1 MVLNPAQ
8 GIRFFQLLDS
18 VVDFANAR
26 LGLNLRVGCDRAQ
39 RDPEKQSEVMRA
51 LCAHPEVLRE
61 YVALNPSGFSASLLK
76 DAASWCE
83 ALDGRFPYCVR
94 PNGDVELL
102 FEDHI
107 IELTGLSLE
116 VDSMLKSDIGFV
128 EVCLLPFAG
137 RIVFAS
143 AMAEYDMAIGA
154 GLAKQFDAWF
164 ADARE
169 NGRIIRTTDEYLTAI
184 ALLKAQ
190 RDKREAQQLIED
202 TEYDLNPPTEFPG
215 VHRSPLA
222 DMPFEE
228 RDACIEEEAWR
239 ILENFEGG
247 ALTIEKTLRKHC
259 VKGERRTDLVSLA
272 ATEKNAD
279 LEKFLSDIGASRS
292 SGLNKKKLVVGITEQ
307 LAKAP
312 EGISRVFTSMEPVAF
327 ARMKRLFDAGGVLVA
342 RIADIDSLKE
352 FPLPVPLLCY
362 LFDEGDN
369 VACVIPD
376 EVFAAMKTLD
386 WVELA
391 RYFDEV
397 RRARQVADLLVATRG
412 MLTFDE
418 AFAEY
423 NRIYPDGFSRNALTG
438 ALSLY
443 IKQFEPGFE
452 VLFDDEHEEWYF
464 VDARLL
470 DELDESGEPVVGF
483 DGLNIGKLGFLED
496 LLAARAGKDPWK
508 LPFDM
513 VEAGDYLDWASALPS
528 ARAFEQFLNENVPDG
543 ENDYTFA
550 DALMEEILTNASAGV
565 DVTALV
571 QYLAD
576 RGLGFEDIRHMN
588 KMLGLLFA
596 LINDLPRWDNN
607 GWPPTALHAAA
618 SNKPVF
624 RNPDGSYMKVG
635 RNDPCPCGSG
645 KKYKKCCGR

>member
-26 LGLNLRVGCDRAQ
+26 LGLNLRVGCDHAQ

-51 LCAHPEVLRE
+51 LCTRPEVLQE
-61 YVALNPSGFSASLLK
+61 YVVLNPSGFSASLLN

-83 ALDGRFPYCVR
+83 ALDDRFPYCVC

-128 EVCLLPFAG
+128 EACLLPFAG
-137 RIVFAS
+137 CIVYAS

-169 NGRIIRTTDEYLTAI
+169 NGKIIRTADEYLTAVP
-184 ALLKAQ
+184 LLKAQ

-228 RDACIEEEAWR
+228 RDARIEEEAWR

-259 VKGERRTDLVSLA
+259 TKGGRRTDLVSLA

-292 SGLNKKKLVVGITEQ
+292 SGLNKKKLVAGITEQ

-327 ARMKRLFDAGGVLVA
+327 VRMKRLFDAGGVLVA

-386 WVELA
+386 WAELA
-391 RYFDEV
+391 RYFDKV
-397 RRARQVADLLVATRG
+397 TRARQVADLLVATRG

-418 AFAEY
+418 TFAEY
-423 NRIYPDGFSRNALTG
+423 NRIYPDGFSKNALTG

-513 VEAGDYLDWASALPS
+513 VEAGDYLDWASDLPS
-528 ARAFEQFLNENVPDG
+528 ARAFSQFLNENVPDG

-550 DALMEEILTNASAGV
+550 DGLMEEVLMNASAGV
-565 DVTALV
+565 DHTALV

-576 RGLGFEDIRHMN
+576 RGLGFEDLRHAN

-596 LINDLPRWDNN
+596 LINDLPCWSNN
-607 GWPPTALHAAA
+607 GWPPSALHAAA
-618 SNKPVF
+618 SGKPVF

>member
-26 LGLNLRVGCDRAQ
+26 LGLNLRVGRDRAQ

-51 LCAHPEVLRE
+51 LCVHPEVLQE

-76 DAASWCE
+76 DAASWRE
-83 ALDGRFPYCVR
+83 ALDDRFPYCVR

-102 FEDHI
+102 FEDHV

-128 EVCLLPFAG
+128 ETCLLPFAG
-137 RIVFAS
+137 RIVYAS
-143 AMAEYDMAIGA
+143 AIAEFDMAIGA

-164 ADARE
+164 AEAHE
-169 NGRIIRTTDEYLTAI
+169 NGRIIRTADEYLTAI
-184 ALLKAQ
+184 PLLKAQ
-190 RDKREAQQLIED
+190 RDKREARQLIED

-228 RDACIEEEAWR
+228 RDARIEEEARR

-247 ALTIEKTLRKHC
+247 ALTIEKTLRENC
-259 VKGERRTDLVSLA
+259 AKGERRTDLASLA
-272 ATEKNAD
+272 ATEKNVV

-292 SGLNKKKLVVGITEQ
+292 SGLNKKKLVAGIAEQ

-327 ARMKRLFDAGGVLVA
+327 ARMKWLFDAGGVLVA

-391 RYFDEV
+391 RYFDKV
-397 RRARQVADLLVATRG
+397 TRARQVADLLVATRG

-452 VLFDDEHEEWYF
+452 VLYDDEHEEWYF

-470 DELDESGEPVVGF
+470 DGLDELGEPVVGF

-550 DALMEEILTNASAGV
+550 DALMEEILTNGSAGV

-576 RGLGFEDIRHMN
+576 RGLGFEDLRHMD

-607 GWPPTALHAAA
+607 GWPPAALHAAA
-618 SNKPVF
+618 SSKPVF

>member
-26 LGLNLRVGCDRAQ
+26 LGLNLRVGCDHAQ

-51 LCAHPEVLRE
+51 LCTRPEVLQE
-61 YVALNPSGFSASLLK
+61 YVVLNPSGFSASLLN

-83 ALDGRFPYCVR
+83 ALDDRFPYCVR

-128 EVCLLPFAG
+128 EACLLPFAG
-137 RIVFAS
+137 CIVYAS

-169 NGRIIRTTDEYLTAI
+169 NGKIIRTADEYLTAVP
-184 ALLKAQ
+184 LLKAQ

-228 RDACIEEEAWR
+228 RDARIEEEAWR

-259 VKGERRTDLVSLA
+259 TKGGRRTDLVSLA

-292 SGLNKKKLVVGITEQ
+292 SGLNKKKLVAGITEQ

-327 ARMKRLFDAGGVLVA
+327 VRMKRLFDAGGVLVA

-386 WVELA
+386 WAELA
-391 RYFDEV
+391 RYFDKV
-397 RRARQVADLLVATRG
+397 TRARQVADLLVATRG

-418 AFAEY
+418 TFAEY
-423 NRIYPDGFSRNALTG
+423 NRIYPDGFSKNALTG

-513 VEAGDYLDWASALPS
+513 VEAGDYLDWASDLPS
-528 ARAFEQFLNENVPDG
+528 ARAFSQFLNENVPDG

-550 DALMEEILTNASAGV
+550 DGLMEEVLMNASAGV
-565 DVTALV
+565 DHTALV

-576 RGLGFEDIRHMN
+576 RGLGFEDLRHAN

-596 LINDLPRWDNN
+596 LINDLPCWSNN
-607 GWPPTALHAAA
+607 GWPPSALHAAA
-618 SNKPVF
+618 SGKPVF

>member
-26 LGLNLRVGCDRAQ
+26 LGLNLRVGCDHAQ

-51 LCAHPEVLRE
+51 LCTRPEVLQE
-61 YVALNPSGFSASLLK
+61 YVVLNPSGFSASLLK

-83 ALDGRFPYCVR
+83 ALDDRFPYCVC

-107 IELTGLSLE
+107 IELTGLSLG

-128 EVCLLPFAG
+128 EACLLPFAG
-137 RIVFAS
+137 CIVYAS

-169 NGRIIRTTDEYLTAI
+169 NGKIIRTADEYLTAVP
-184 ALLKAQ
+184 LLKAQ

-228 RDACIEEEAWR
+228 RDARIEEEAWR

-259 VKGERRTDLVSLA
+259 TKGGRRTDLVSLA

-292 SGLNKKKLVVGITEQ
+292 SGLNKKKLVAGITEQ

-327 ARMKRLFDAGGVLVA
+327 VRMKRLFDAGGVLVA

-386 WVELA
+386 WAELA
-391 RYFDEV
+391 RYFDKV
-397 RRARQVADLLVATRG
+397 TRARQVADLLVATRG

-418 AFAEY
+418 TFAEY
-423 NRIYPDGFSRNALTG
+423 NRIYPDGFSKNALTG

-513 VEAGDYLDWASALPS
+513 VEAGDYLDWASDLPS
-528 ARAFEQFLNENVPDG
+528 ARAFSQFLNENVPDG

-550 DALMEEILTNASAGV
+550 DGLMEEVLMNASAGV
-565 DVTALV
+565 DHTALV

-576 RGLGFEDIRHMN
+576 RGLGFEDLRHAN

-596 LINDLPRWDNN
+596 LINDLPCWSNN
-607 GWPPTALHAAA
+607 GWPPSALHAAA
-618 SNKPVF
+618 SGKPVF

>member
-26 LGLNLRVGCDRAQ
+26 LGLNLHVGHDRAQ

-51 LCAHPEVLRE
+51 LCAHPEVLQE
-61 YVALNPSGFSASLLK
+61 YIALNPSGFSASLLK
-76 DAASWCE
+76 EAASWRE
-83 ALDGRFPYCVR
+83 ALDDRFPYYVC

-102 FEDHI
+102 FEDHV
-107 IELTGLSLE
+107 IELTGLSRE

-137 RIVFAS
+137 RIVYAS

-169 NGRIIRTTDEYLTAI
+169 NGNVIRTSDEYLTAI
-184 ALLKAQ
+184 PLLRAQ

-222 DMPFEE
+222 DMPIDE
-228 RDACIEEEAWR
+228 RDARIEEEVWR
-239 ILENFEGG
+239 ILDNFEGG

-259 VKGERRTDLVSLA
+259 AKGERRTDLASLA
-272 ATEKNAD
+272 ATEKNAV

-292 SGLNKKKLVVGITEQ
+292 SGLNKKKLVAGIAEQ

-327 ARMKRLFDAGGVLVA
+327 VRLKRLFDAGGVLVA

-386 WVELA
+386 WSELT
-391 RYFDEV
+391 RYFDKV
-397 RRARQVADLLVATRG
+397 TRARQVADLLVATRG

-423 NRIYPDGFSRNALTG
+423 NRIYPDGFSKNALTG

-452 VLFDDEHEEWYF
+452 VLYDNEHEEWYF

-470 DELDESGEPVVGF
+470 DKLDESGEPVVGF

-508 LPFDM
+508 LPADM
-513 VEAGDYLDWASALPS
+513 IEAGDYLDWASALPS
-528 ARAFEQFLNENVPDG
+528 ARAFSQFLNENVPDG

-550 DALMEEILTNASAGV
+550 DGLMEEVLTNASAGV
-565 DVTALV
+565 DGTALI

-576 RGLGFEDIRHMN
+576 RGLGFEDLRHAN

-596 LINDLPRWDNN
+596 LINGLPCWIDN
-607 GWPPTALHAAA
+607 GWPPAALHAAA

-624 RNPDGSYMKVG
+624 RNPDGSYMKVA

>member
-8 GIRFFQLLDS
+8 GLRFFQLLDS

-26 LGLNLRVGCDRAQ
+26 LGLNLHVGHNRAQ

-51 LCAHPEVLRE
+51 LCAHPEVLQE
-61 YVALNPSGFSASLLK
+61 YIALNPSGFSASLLK
-76 DAASWCE
+76 EAASWRE
-83 ALDGRFPYCVR
+83 ALDDRFPYYVC

-107 IELTGLSLE
+107 IELTGLSRE

-137 RIVFAS
+137 RIVYAS

-169 NGRIIRTTDEYLTAI
+169 NGNVIRTSDEYLTAI
-184 ALLKAQ
+184 PLLRAQ
-190 RDKREAQQLIED
+190 HDKREAQQLIED

-222 DMPFEE
+222 DMPIDE
-228 RDACIEEEAWR
+228 RDARIEEEVWR
-239 ILENFEGG
+239 ILDNFEGG

-259 VKGERRTDLVSLA
+259 AKGERRTDLASLA
-272 ATEKNAD
+272 ATEKNAV

-292 SGLNKKKLVVGITEQ
+292 SGLNKKKLVAGIAEQ

-327 ARMKRLFDAGGVLVA
+327 VRLKRLFDAGGVLVA

-352 FPLPVPLLCY
+352 FPLSVPLLCY

-386 WVELA
+386 WSELT
-391 RYFDEV
+391 RYFDKV
-397 RRARQVADLLVATRG
+397 TRARQVADLLVATRG

-418 AFAEY
+418 AFADY
-423 NRIYPDGFSRNALTG
+423 NRIYPDGFSKNALTG

-452 VLFDDEHEEWYF
+452 VLYDNEHEEWYF

-470 DELDESGEPVVGF
+470 DKLDESGEPMVGF

-508 LPFDM
+508 LPADM
-513 VEAGDYLDWASALPS
+513 IEAGDYLDWASALPS
-528 ARAFEQFLNENVPDG
+528 ARAFSQFLNENVPDG

-550 DALMEEILTNASAGV
+550 DGLMEEVLTNASAGV
-565 DVTALV
+565 DGTALI

-576 RGLGFEDIRHMN
+576 RGLGFEDLRHAN

-596 LINDLPRWDNN
+596 LINDLPCWSNN